1 MVPFS
6 SSQNKQTVPYR
17 NEYGAISVN
26 VLIVDN
32 EIVQVENLRI
42 GLSSRGYHV
51 LQALSGHEA
60 LSLIENDA
68 NQIDLVIT
76 DYAMP
81 GINGIELLQ
90 NIRWK
95 HGNLP
100 VILMTAYGQ
109 RDLVLD
115 ALRNQCNGF
124 IDKPFTLDQLQ
135 QEIDRVKGF
144 LFQDL
149 TSSPHKSYKG
159 EHPRQIVFTP

>member
-1 MVPFS
+1 
-6 SSQNKQTVPYR
+6 
-17 NEYGAISVN
+17 VN

-60 LSLIENDA
+60 LNLIENDA

-81 GINGIELLQ
+81 GINGMELLR
-90 NIRWK
+90 NIRLR

-100 VILMTAYGQ
+100 VILMTAYGE
-109 RDLVLD
+109 RDIILD
-115 ALRNQCNGF
+115 ALRHQCNGF
-124 IDKPFTLDQLQ
+124 IDKPFTLEGLLH
-135 QEIDRVKGF
+135 EIYRIKIPSRQNMSPVPPEKAHRFCRSFYWQHQATGNRH
-144 LFQDL
+144 L
-149 TSSPHKSYKG
+149 T
-159 EHPRQIVFTP
+159 